1 MDSSVTSLPQNDKRK
16 SLPQNAP
23 HTHHREATFTPVRS
37 QETSRTSTTSRTS
50 RTSRTYR
57 SPITVHCSPSALCLT
72 PLAFRSLPFAHP
84 REPVRGDEAISG
96 NLFHL
101 KRNDVPLALAKLN
114 PDKPDLFAPALI
126 LLPVALLF

>member
-1 MDSSVTSLPQNDKRK
+1 MSNNKGYFIVFFHLKFLSLLLPRYLDFRRALLSGIRSYFSFRK
-16 SLPQNAP
+16 M
-23 HTHHREATFTPVRS
+23 
-37 QETSRTSTTSRTS
+37 ETG
-50 RTSRTYR
+50 
-57 SPITVHCSPSALCLT
+57 PLALS

-114 PDKPDLFAPALI
+114 PDKPDLFALALI